1 MVFKKGEDMA
11 RILFV
16 DDDPFTRETMA
27 KAVQVLGHQP
37 LLAGTGEEA
46 LTVISNNN
54 PDLIFIDMMLP
65 DMDGVALVD
74 SLHHQKATHDIPI
87 LMLSAGPEL
96 DASDRA
102 KAAGARDYL
111 NKPIRL
117 QTLLDVIHEY
127 TAQ

>member
-1 MVFKKGEDMA
+1 MA
-11 RILFV
+11 CILFV

-27 KAVQVLGHQP
+27 KAVQVLGHQA
-37 LLAGTGEEA
+37 LLAGTGQEA
-46 LTVISNNN
+46 LAIISENN

-65 DMDGVALVD
+65 DIDGVALVD
-74 SLHHQKATHDIPI
+74 SVHSQAATQDIPI

-96 DASDRA
+96 DASERA
-102 KAAGARDYL
+102 KAAGARDYI

-117 QTLLDVIHEY
+117 QALLDVIHEY